1 MSRSLIQANLSCVK
15 AQNGKILTETV
26 AIYIENPYI
35 IAVFLQVLR
44 VENIVAMERSKKKSI
59 GKNS

>member
-1 MSRSLIQANLSCVK
+1 VK